1 MILGFGCAWVPLL
14 LMTVQW
20 LYVSA
25 LLVRKRSMMFSQT
38 KHSDCR
44 VCTFRFLACMP
55 LLHRLPAVAM
65 ALVWLRF
72 DHAHTTLKASNT
84 RDCVIV
90 FCSTPHKDP
99 RV

>member
-1 MILGFGCAWVPLL
+1 MVLEFGCAWVPLL

-55 LLHRLPAVAM
+55 LPTQITCCCHGTG
-65 ALVWLRF
+65 LVE
-72 DHAHTTLKASNT
+72 
-84 RDCVIV
+84 V
-90 FCSTPHKDP
+90 
-99 RV
+99 